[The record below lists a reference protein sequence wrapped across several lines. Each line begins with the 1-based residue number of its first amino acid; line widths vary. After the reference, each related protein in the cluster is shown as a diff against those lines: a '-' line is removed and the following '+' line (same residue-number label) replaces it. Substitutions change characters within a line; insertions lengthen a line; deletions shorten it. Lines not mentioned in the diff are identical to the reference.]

1 MCACVKHVGGFLY
14 IWIYMF
20 CLSSFVYVC
29 LQTET
34 KTAKQVGIDFHQP
47 LSCSEL
53 CPCSP
58 PAACTPV
65 CSAAAGCCHTR
76 DARTCW
82 WDADVAAALAHA
94 TIPPRVLGRAM
105 QLSAAWAADG
115 ACRGITCSSREMQT
129 WGFTLPLCAL
139 LWGREGALAHRLCLS
154 WDHSS
159 CTQDINTFLPLLLYF
174 HTHSEYEQATTR

>member
-1 MCACVKHVGGFLY
+1 MCVSVCEACGCGFFIY
-14 IWIYMF
+14 MNIYMF
-20 CLSSFVYVC
+20 CLLSFVYVC

-58 PAACTPV
+58 PAASTPV

-94 TIPPRVLGRAM
+94 TIPPRALGRAM
-105 QLSAAWAADG
+105 QLSAAWAADR

-139 LWGREGALAHRLCLS
+139 L
-154 WDHSS
+154 
-159 CTQDINTFLPLLLYF
+159 
-174 HTHSEYEQATTR
+174 